1 MNALL
6 HKSIFA
12 IRRLP
17 EAEQEAIARE
27 LLERIEADGRWDALF
42 ADARSEALLERLAD
56 EALDEVRRGEFVD
69 GDPGD
74 RPLP

>member
-6 HKSIFA
+6 DKAIFA
-12 IRRLP
+12 IRQLP

-27 LLERIEADGRWDALF
+27 LLERIEADARWDTLF
-42 ADARSEALLERLAD
+42 ADPRSEALLERLAD
-56 EALDEVRRGEFVD
+56 EALDEIRRGEVID

-74 RPLP
+74 RNAP